1 MIRTIGH
8 KTGFAA
14 LAALCALTAG
24 ADGVQALSYEAFGA
38 VGDGKADDRPAIIAT
53 HAAANKRGLPVRAK
67 DGATYYMGCNG
78 GTAVV
83 RTDVDFGTAKFII
96 DDSHVEKQHIR
107 TPAFSIVPDVRPF
120 AVTGLTQVA
129 KGQARLNLSLPT
141 RCLVV
146 LKDSGTMRFIRYGR
160 NQNNGSP
167 QQEVVLV
174 ERDGQISPETPVVWD
189 YARVTSAV
197 AHPIG
202 ERTLVM
208 KGGTFTTIANQAESK
223 YTYYARGI
231 DVRRSN
237 VRIEGFRHFVT
248 GELDH
253 GAPYS
258 GFLSFDTCA
267 DVTVTGCVFTA
278 RRTYETI
285 GSAGKPV
292 SMGSYGISV
301 TRGVNVRFLGCRQT
315 TDILDRRY
323 WGLFG
328 SNLCRNLLFDGCE
341 FSRFDAHTGVANAT
355 IRNSTLGYM
364 GIQAIGFGTLRVENC
379 TVRSHGAF
387 VSLRSD
393 YGSSWDGDIVIRNCK
408 YLPSSRPSIALPPI
422 LNGYN
427 APLHDFGY
435 ACTMPRRLTIDGLF
449 IDDANR
455 SGARGEAYVFG
466 PFDRPCTG
474 EGVHPYP
481 ITEELVLRNVRTA
494 SGRPVKISRNKT
506 LFENVRVVRE

>member
-1 MIRTIGH
+1 MNRTIGH
-8 KTGFAA
+8 ITGFAA

-24 ADGVQALSYEAFGA
+24 AEDMQALSYEAFGA
-38 VGDGKADDRPAIIAT
+38 VGDGKTDDRPAIIAT
-53 HAAANKRGLPVRAK
+53 HAEANKRGLPVRAK
-67 DGATYYMGCNG
+67 DGATYYMGCGG

-107 TPAFSIVPDVRPF
+107 TSAFSIVPDIRPF
-120 AVTGLTQVA
+120 AVTGLTQVV
-129 KGQARLNLSLPT
+129 KGQTRLNLSLPA

-146 LKDSGTMRFIRYGR
+146 LKDSGKMRFIRYGR

-174 ERDGQISPETPVVWD
+174 EHDGQICPETPVVWD

-253 GAPYS
+253 GSPYS

-328 SNLCRNLLFDGCE
+328 SNLCRNLLFDQCE

-364 GIQAIGFGTLRVENC
+364 GIQAIGFGTLLVENS
-379 TVRSHGAF
+379 TIRASNAF

-393 YGSSWDGDIVIRNCK
+393 YGSSWDGDIVIRHCVFAPCAKKRANF
-408 YLPSSRPSIALPPI
+408 PPI
-422 LNGYN
+422 LNGAN
-427 APLHDFGY
+427 IGTHDFGY
-435 ACTMPRRLTIDGLF
+435 ACTMPRRLVIDDLF
-449 IDDANR
+449 IDD
-455 SGARGEAYVFG
+455 SGCSGEVCVFG
-466 PFDRPCTG
+466 AFDRKCTG
-474 EGVHPYP
+474 DGVRPYP
-481 ITEELVLRNVRTA
+481 ATEELVMRNVRTA
-494 SGRPVKISRNKT
+494 SGRPLKT
-506 LFENVRVVRE
+506 SPNAERFKNLRIVRE